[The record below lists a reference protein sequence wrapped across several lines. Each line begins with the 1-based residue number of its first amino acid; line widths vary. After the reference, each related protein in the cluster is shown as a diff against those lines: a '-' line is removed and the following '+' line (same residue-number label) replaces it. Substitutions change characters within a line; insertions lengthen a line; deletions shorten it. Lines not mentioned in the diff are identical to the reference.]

1 MEKAISRERIRNLL
15 VRGANW
21 VGDSVISLP
30 ALKQIREGFPDAHI
44 SLLVLPWVSG
54 VYEGSEAVDE
64 VLLYDRKGNHQG
76 VRGRIRLVQELR
88 ARQFDAAILFQNA
101 FEAALLTALAGIPL
115 RFGYRRDAR
124 SWLLSHALAIDPRLK
139 NLHQSYYYLD
149 LVDRVLGR
157 DRALEAAFPSKLPSS
172 IESPSAPWLV
182 VSPQRKEAAR
192 QILRENGISFS
203 KPVIGV
209 NPGASFGSAKRWPKE
224 RYAALLDQL
233 TRQQETAIVLFGS
246 EAEVSLAQT
255 IGAAMNHLPLILSG
269 KTTLSELIALI
280 SCCDLFITNDSG
292 PMHLAAA
299 LRIPMLAIFGPTDEI
314 ATGPMSATATVIK
327 KNVECSPCLLRE
339 CPIDHRCMTGISVEE
354 LHRQAIRLLQT
365 TKGSASPPDP
375 EFFLNL

>member
-1 MEKAISRERIRNLL
+1 MEIVFSREKIRTLL
-15 VRGANW
+15 VRGVNW

-30 ALKQIREGFPDAHI
+30 ALNQIREGFPDAHI
-44 SLLVLPWVSG
+44 CLLVLPWVSG
-54 VYEGSEAVDE
+54 VYEESKVVDE
-64 VLLYDRKGNHQG
+64 VLLYDRKGKHHG
-76 VRGRIRLVQELR
+76 VRGRIRLIQELR
-88 ARQFDAAILFQNA
+88 ERRFDAAILFQNA

-124 SWLLSHALAIDPRLK
+124 GWLLSHALAIDPRLK

-149 LVDRVLGR
+149 LVNRVLSQ
-157 DRALEAAFPSKLPSS
+157 DRTIEAAFPSKLPPS
-172 IESPSAPWLV
+172 IESPSTPWLV

-233 TRQQETAIVLFGS
+233 TKLQENAIVLFGS
-246 EAEVSLAQT
+246 ESELNLAQA
-255 IGAAMNHLPLILSG
+255 IGAGMRHPPLILSG
-269 KTTLSELIALI
+269 KTTLSDLIALI

-299 LRIPMLAIFGPTDEI
+299 LGVPMLAIFGPTDEI
-314 ATGPMSATATVIK
+314 ATGPMSGQATVIK
-327 KNVECSPCLLRE
+327 KKVECSPCLLRE
-339 CPIDHRCMTGISVEE
+339 CPIDHRCMTEISIEE
-354 LHRQAIRLLQT
+354 VHRQAIRMLQT
-365 TKGSASPPDP
+365 TRGSASP
-375 EFFLNL
+375 LLS